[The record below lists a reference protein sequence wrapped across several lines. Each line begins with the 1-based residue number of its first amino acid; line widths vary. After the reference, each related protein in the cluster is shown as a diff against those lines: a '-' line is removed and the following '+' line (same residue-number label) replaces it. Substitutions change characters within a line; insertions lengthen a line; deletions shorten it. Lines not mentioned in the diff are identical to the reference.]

1 MRRRRDRYKHCLR
14 KSIEADKIA
23 TEADHQDDTQEGDRP
38 GDDQVVDRLED
49 PCMIAMIIVTNII
62 L

>member
-1 MRRRRDRYKHCLR
+1 MRRRRDRDKCCLR
-14 KSIEADKIA
+14 KRIEADEID
-23 TEADHQDDTQEGDRP
+23 TEADHEEDTQEGDKP
-38 GDDQVVDRLED
+38 GDDQDVDRLED

>member
-14 KSIEADKIA
+14 EKIEADEIA
-23 TEADHQDDTQEGDRP
+23 TEADQQEDTQEEDKP

-49 PCMIAMIIVTNII
+49 PCKIAMLIVTNII

>member
-1 MRRRRDRYKHCLR
+1 MRRRCDRYKHCLR
-14 KSIEADKIA
+14 EGIEEDEIA
-23 TEADHQDDTQEGDRP
+23 TEADQQDDTQEEDKP

>member
-1 MRRRRDRYKHCLR
+1 M
-14 KSIEADKIA
+14 ADKIA

>member
-14 KSIEADKIA
+14 EKIEADEIA
-23 TEADHQDDTQEGDRP
+23 TEADQQEDTQEEDIP

-49 PCMIAMIIVTNII
+49 PCKIAMLIVTNII